1 MESKFDQMMRQQLS
15 NLIGYIFRNEPIQ
28 TQKNSMP
35 HAKDL
40 TYQSILSILAEKV
53 EYQFLQ
59 YWQLNQS
66 VLLVISIVVLVFI
79 LRGIKWFNGSEL
91 GNSWTLINL
100 PNSWFNISKTQHP
113 LSVLNV
119 PTYIESNFSQQ
130 DEMLK
135 KDFSKLTQQKTQKPK
150 MEYNS
155 DKQPLDVYTQMLG
168 MTAVISISIVVA
180 LIVWVFRKWSQYAL
194 SAIIVPPNKLSTGI
208 QTQYLSLNKNR
219 PYTPIKFSQQK
230 HFKRNAIK
238 HHDKMQF

>member
-1 MESKFDQMMRQQLS
+1 MRVKFEKMLRQRIS
-15 NLIGYIFRNEPIQ
+15 NLIQYIFRSEPIQ
-28 TQKNSMP
+28 TQKNPMP

-66 VLLVISIVVLVFI
+66 VLLVFSIVVLVFI
-79 LRGIKWFNGSEL
+79 LKGIKWFNGSEL
-91 GNSWTLINL
+91 RNTWTLINL

-130 DEMLK
+130 DEMLE
-135 KDFSKLTQQKTQKPK
+135 KDFPKKTSQKTQETK

-155 DKQPLDVYTQMLG
+155 DKKPLHEYTKMKG
-168 MTAVISISIVVA
+168 MTFVIVCLVSEKRPTFNTVYRKTNTIPIV
-180 LIVWVFRKWSQYAL
+180 K
-194 SAIIVPPNKLSTGI
+194 
-208 QTQYLSLNKNR
+208 
-219 PYTPIKFSQQK
+219 
-230 HFKRNAIK
+230 
-238 HHDKMQF
+238 